1 MMAVGAGRRVLI
13 VEDEFPI
20 ALDIVVGLSGL
31 GVIPLGPVPTL
42 GQAMDLLTSVDRL
55 DGAVLDVNLH
65 EEMVFPLADAL
76 EARGVPF
83 IFMTGYDERVIPARY
98 ARVELCQKP
107 YHLPKLLR
115 TVISA
120 IDIAKAA

>member
-1 MMAVGAGRRVLI
+1 MTTVAAGRRVLV
-13 VEDEFPI
+13 VEDEYAIAYDI
-20 ALDIVVGLSGL
+20 ALGLAEL

-42 GQAMDLLTSVDRL
+42 KQAMALLKSADRI

-65 EEMVFPLADAL
+65 GEMVFPLAEAL

-83 IFMTGYDERVIPARY
+83 IFTTGYDERVIPPRY

-107 YHLPKLLR
+107 YNLPKLLR
-115 TVISA
+115 TVISV
-120 IDIAKAA
+120 IDIAEAA